1 MDKKVSIILSTYNEA
16 LVIEDTISKIFKY
29 LDNVEVI
36 LVDDNS
42 PDGTFEKAKKIN
54 NPNLKV
60 YLRKSRGLASAFLL
74 GLINSSS
81 EVVGWLDSNMGGLAE
96 RLPEMLSQLE
106 KNDIVIL
113 SRYVDGGT
121 DLRSQQRVLTS
132 QLINFFC
139 RLILTN
145 KIKDYTSGIF
155 LMKREVL
162 LSAVPI
168 GNGHGEFFI
177 EFIYKA
183 HKAGNRIVE
192 LPYVHPPD
200 IEGMSKTAG
209 SILRFCYLGFKYFI
223 RIIQSLLGRN

>member
-16 LVIEDTISKIFKY
+16 LVIEDTINKIFKY
-29 LDNVEVI
+29 LNNVEII

-60 YLRKSRGLASAFLL
+60 FLRKSRGLASAFLL

-81 EVVGWLDSNMGGLAE
+81 EVVGWLDSNMGVLAE
-96 RLPEMLSQLE
+96 RLPEMLGQLE

-121 DLRSQQRVLTS
+121 DLRSKQRILSS

-139 RLILTN
+139 RLILSN

-155 LMKREVL
+155 LMKRKVL

-168 GNGHGEFFI
+168 ATGHGEFFI

-183 HKAGNRIVE
+183 YKAGNKIIE
-192 LPYVHPPD
+192 LPFVHPPD
-200 IEGMSKTAG
+200 IEGMSKTAT
-209 SILRFCYLGFKYFI
+209 SILRFYYLGFKYFI
-223 RIIQSLLGRN
+223 RIIQSLFKRN

>member
-16 LVIEDTISKIFKY
+16 SVIEDTINNIFKY
-29 LDNVEVI
+29 LDNVEII

-60 YLRKSRGLASAFLL
+60 FIRKSRGLASAFLL

-81 EVVGWLDSNMGGLAE
+81 EVVGWLDSNMGVLAE

-139 RLILTN
+139 RLILSN

-168 GNGHGEFFI
+168 GTGHGEFFI

-200 IEGMSKTAG
+200 IEGMSKTAS
-209 SILRFCYLGFKYFI
+209 SIFRLCYLGFKYFI
-223 RIIQSLLGRN
+223 RVIQSLFKRN

>member
-16 LVIEDTISKIFKY
+16 LVIEDTINRIFKY
-29 LDNVEVI
+29 LNNVEII

-42 PDGTFEKAKKIN
+42 PDGTFEKVKKIN

-60 YLRKSRGLASAFLL
+60 FLRKSRGLASAFLL

-81 EVVGWLDSNMGGLAE
+81 EVVGWLDSNMGVLAE
-96 RLPEMLSQLE
+96 RLPEMLGQLE

-121 DLRSQQRVLTS
+121 DLRSKQRVLSS

-139 RLILTN
+139 RLILSN

-168 GNGHGEFFI
+168 ANGHGEFFI

-183 HKAGNRIVE
+183 HKAGNKIVE

-200 IEGMSKTAG
+200 IEGMSKTAP
-209 SILRFCYLGFKYFI
+209 SILRLCYLGFKYFI
-223 RIIQSLLGRN
+223 RVVQSLFRRN

>member
-1 MDKKVSIILSTYNEA
+1 MDKKISIILSTYNEA
-16 LVIEDTISKIFKY
+16 QVIEQTISKIFKHVK
-29 LDNVEVI
+29 NVEII
-36 LVDDNS
+36 LVDDS
-42 PDGTFEKAKKIN
+42 SSDGTFEKVKKIN

-60 YLRKSRGLASAFLL
+60 FLRKSRGLASAFLL

-81 EVVGWLDSNMGGLAE
+81 EVVGWLDSNMGVLAE

-121 DLRSQQRVLTS
+121 DLRSKQRILSS

-139 RLILTN
+139 RLILSN

-162 LSAVPI
+162 LSTVPI
-168 GNGHGEFFI
+168 ATGHGEFF
-177 EFIYKA
+177 
-183 HKAGNRIVE
+183 VE
-192 LPYVHPPD
+192 LF
-200 IEGMSKTAG
+200 IKL
-209 SILRFCYLGFKYFI
+209 IKLGTK
-223 RIIQSLLGRN
+223 

>member
-16 LVIEDTISKIFKY
+16 LIIEDTINKIFKY
-29 LDNVEVI
+29 LNNVEII

-60 YLRKSRGLASAFLL
+60 FLRQYRGLASAFLL

-81 EVVGWLDSNMGGLAE
+81 EVVGWLDSNMGVLAE
-96 RLPEMLSQLE
+96 RLPEMLRQLE

-113 SRYVDGGT
+113 SRYVDGGS
-121 DLRSQQRVLTS
+121 DLRSKQRVLSS
-132 QLINFFC
+132 QFINFFC
-139 RLILTN
+139 RLILSN

-177 EFIYKA
+177 EFIYKT

-192 LPYVHPPD
+192 LPYIHPPD
-200 IEGMSKTAG
+200 IEGMSKTAP
-209 SILRFCYLGFKYFI
+209 SVLRFCYLGFKYFI
-223 RIIQSLLGRN
+223 RTIQSLFRRN

>member
-1 MDKKVSIILSTYNEA
+1 MGKKVSIILSTYNEA

-29 LDNVEVI
+29 LDNVEII

-60 YLRKSRGLASAFLL
+60 FLRKSRGLASAFLL

-81 EVVGWLDSNMGGLAE
+81 EVVGWLDSNMGVLAE
-96 RLPEMLSQLE
+96 RLPEMLRQLE

-121 DLRSQQRVLTS
+121 DLRSNQRILSS

-139 RLILTN
+139 RLILSN

-162 LSAVPI
+162 LSTVPI
-168 GNGHGEFFI
+168 ATGHGEFFI

-200 IEGMSKTAG
+200 IEGMSKTAT
-209 SILRFCYLGFKYFI
+209 SVLRFCYLGFKYFI
-223 RIIQSLLGRN
+223 RTIQSLFRRN

>member
-16 LVIEDTISKIFKY
+16 SVIEGTINKIFEY
-29 LDNVEVI
+29 LKNVEII

-42 PDGTFEKAKKIN
+42 PDGTFEKVKKIN

-60 YLRKSRGLASAFLL
+60 FQRKSRGLASAFLL

-81 EVVGWLDSNMGGLAE
+81 EVVGWLDSNMGVLAE

-139 RLILTN
+139 RLILSN

-168 GNGHGEFFI
+168 GTGHGEFFI

-200 IEGMSKTAG
+200 IEGMSKTAS
-209 SILRFCYLGFKYFI
+209 SIFRLCYLGFKYFI
-223 RIIQSLLGRN
+223 RVIQSLFKRN